1 MITLIP
7 IAHESL
13 ISQFIAVWSM
23 SSPTAYVVSRGVYR
37 KSTITVEIEDS
48 FTTIPNQEGNLILS
62 DYSYVD
68 FMSSDDTIYKMDI
81 EYILIL
87 GTLPNDVRT
96 YCEQIT
102 PSCIFF
108 DTAEDT
114 LKYMTYNELY

>member
-7 IAHESL
+7 ITHELL
-13 ISQFIAVWSM
+13 IAQFIAVWSM
-23 SSPTAYVVSRGVYR
+23 SSPTAYVVSRGAYR
-37 KSTITVEIEDS
+37 KSTITVEVEDS
-48 FTTIPNQEGNLILS
+48 LTTIPNQEGNLILS
-62 DYSYVD
+62 NYSYVD
-68 FMSSDDTIYKMDI
+68 FMSNSDEIYKMSI

-87 GTLPNDVRT
+87 GALPNDVRA
-96 YCEQIT
+96 YCEQLT

>member
-13 ISQFIAVWSM
+13 IAQFIAVWSM

-37 KSTITVEIEDS
+37 KSTITVEIENS

-62 DYSYVD
+62 NYSYLD
-68 FMSSDDTIYKMDI
+68 FMRNDDEIYKMSV

-87 GTLPNDVRT
+87 GALPNDVRT
-96 YCEQIT
+96 YCEQLT

-108 DTAEDT
+108 DTDEDT
-114 LKYMTYNELY
+114 LKYMNNNELY

>member
-13 ISQFIAVWSM
+13 IAQFIAVWSM
-23 SSPTAYVVSRGVYR
+23 SSPSAYVVSRGVYR
-37 KSTITVEIEDS
+37 KSTITVEIENS

-62 DYSYVD
+62 NYSYLD
-68 FMSSDDTIYKMDI
+68 FMRNDDEIYKMSV

-87 GTLPNDVRT
+87 GALPNDVRT
-96 YCEQIT
+96 YCEQLT

-108 DTAEDT
+108 DTDEDT
-114 LKYMTYNELY
+114 LKYMNNNELY